1 MTCHF
6 NSATDPSPLDPPGG
20 DPEGHLAISLSIKT
34 APMNNPASVLY
45 GWGILIVAGA
55 GSYYFAK
62 NAIDERRRGQER
74 SGARPKEH
82 LTCE

>member
-1 MTCHF
+1 
-6 NSATDPSPLDPPGG
+6 
-20 DPEGHLAISLSIKT
+20 
-34 APMNNPASVLY
+34 MNNPASVLY